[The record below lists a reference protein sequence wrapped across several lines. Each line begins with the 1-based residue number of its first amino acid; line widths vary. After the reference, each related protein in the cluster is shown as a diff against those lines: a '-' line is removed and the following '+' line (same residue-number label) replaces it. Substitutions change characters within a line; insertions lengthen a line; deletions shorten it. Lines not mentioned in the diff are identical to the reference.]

1 MTSLLPDVV
10 SSVSRLRLL
19 SFSNQLSIPPSTTFS
34 PDSSP
39 AFMCTA
45 DTGGTQKCA
54 ICGGSSPL
62 TSNQS
67 VEDPDSSLVNEPSET
82 TNNYDS
88 DLESE
93 SADQKERT
101 SSSNESSSLSSS
113 SCHGCSGSNYSD
125 TNPVTKDEDRDS
137 GPPDLA
143 KGKGTKGETQYGWG
157 GRNGKIDVIDKFHE
171 KYFQR
176 VKKRELRSSSRRKD
190 WKAIVN
196 DIKNSNEEATM
207 YLHLA
212 KLLTRVCIDAC
223 KTRMFHFFRC

>member
-1 MTSLLPDVV
+1 
-10 SSVSRLRLL
+10 
-19 SFSNQLSIPPSTTFS
+19 
-34 PDSSP
+34 
-39 AFMCTA
+39 MCTA
-45 DTGGTQKCA
+45 DAGGMQKCA

-67 VEDPDSSLVNEPSET
+67 VEDPSLVRVNESPET

-113 SCHGCSGSNYSD
+113 SYHGCSGSNYSD
-125 TNPVTKDEDRDS
+125 TNRGAKDEDRVS
-137 GPPDLA
+137 GPPDLT
-143 KGKGTKGETQYGWG
+143 KSKGTKCETQYGW

-176 VKKRELRSSSRRKD
+176 VKKRELRSFSRRKD

-223 KTRMFHFFRC
+223 KTRMSH